1 MVRTTIGAPSSQ
13 PLPHRSMSTAG
24 RHTHTDKSRKKFL
37 QRLYRSTEAEDFS
50 QLRRII
56 KEITHDSENPHTR
69 HDILMKAAE
78 IIRQLDTDRR
88 SLLEEQ
94 AASTSTTSSTTT
106 SSAGSP
112 MQYPAPVHPVS
123 HLPPESWSVNY
134 DHSIS
139 VYPSMFF
146 SPSMSNMDDITQHH
160 VYFDSQS
167 G

>member
-1 MVRTTIGAPSSQ
+1 
-13 PLPHRSMSTAG
+13 MSTAG
-24 RHTHTDKSRKKFL
+24 RRTHTDRSRKKFL
-37 QRLYRSTEAEDFS
+37 QRLYRSTEAEDFL
-50 QLRRII
+50 QLRQII

-78 IIRQLDTDRR
+78 IIKQLGTEYR

-94 AASTSTTSSTTT
+94 AASASTSTTT

-123 HLPPESWSVNY
+123 HLPPGSWPVSHLPPESWPANY
-134 DHSIS
+134 DHSMS
-139 VYPSMFF
+139 MYPCMLF
-146 SPSMSNMDDITQHH
+146 SPSMSNMDDNH
-160 VYFDSQS
+160 VYFDSRS